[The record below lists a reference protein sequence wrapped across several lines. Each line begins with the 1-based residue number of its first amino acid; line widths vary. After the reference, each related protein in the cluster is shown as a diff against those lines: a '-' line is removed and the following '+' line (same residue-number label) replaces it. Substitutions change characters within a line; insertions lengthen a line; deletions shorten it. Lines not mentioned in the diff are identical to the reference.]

1 MQSFSGAYVL
11 VLGSCKGFNSYLQ
24 ISLYSKVGGLW
35 ALGQVI
41 DVSVRQDMDKRH
53 REDTFSVWLSLYM
66 SDLWREKKDKM

>member
-1 MQSFSGAYVL
+1 MQSLSGAYVV

-24 ISLYSKVGGLW
+24 IYSKVGGLW
-35 ALGQVI
+35 ALGHVI

-66 SDLWREKKDKM
+66 TDLRREKKR